1 MAKIDNV
8 SCIEYLIVFRLTIS
22 VSYDT
27 SRPPRFIRL
36 WLDEAP
42 TVLLV
47 IAATTFIIGL
57 NLFVY
62 LSVQVRLPRLLHPR
76 LFSVF
81 TVRQDTYQYQQ
92 TLSRAYKVC
101 SCWS

>member
-1 MAKIDNV
+1 MAKVDNV
-8 SCIEYLIVFRLTIS
+8 SCIEYLFVFWLTIPA
-22 VSYDT
+22 SYDT
-27 SRPPRFIRL
+27 SRPPKFIRL

-62 LSVQVRLPRLLHPR
+62 LSVQVRLPRSHHC
-76 LFSVF
+76 
-81 TVRQDTYQYQQ
+81 
-92 TLSRAYKVC
+92 LST
-101 SCWS
+101 